1 GQIDLMEDREI
12 LDFVRREGER
22 ARYVTSVCT
31 GALMLGAAGLLH
43 GYRATTHWTSM
54 DNLEYFGAIPAKTRV
69 CVDRNRITCGG
80 VTAGID
86 FGLVVAEE
94 LTDRATAERIQL
106 GMEYD
111 PRPPFAAGSPDSA
124 PAEVLAAYRE
134 MTRPML
140 TRRKEMTLRVAAD
153 RKGPAGK
160 PDRASSA

>member
-1 GQIDLMEDREI
+1 MCI
-12 LDFVRREGER
+12 
-22 ARYVTSVCT
+22 
-31 GALMLGAAGLLH
+31 
-43 GYRATTHWTSM
+43 
-54 DNLEYFGAIPAKTRV
+54 
-69 CVDRNRITCGG
+69 DRNRITCGG